1 MIKSV
6 TGPSDRDG
14 GPAATARADETRR
27 TRPRAA
33 AATPLNSEPSPSIHL
48 AEAQWKSCPAVAT
61 VTYSSAG
68 GVENK

>member
-27 TRPRAA
+27 TWPRAA

-48 AEAQWKSCPAVAT
+48 AEAQWKSCRRDC
-61 VTYSSAG
+61 Y
-68 GVENK
+68 